1 MAETNQTND
10 INTEKQETSLDKP
23 LDKSLDKQTN
33 VSIDVSIDIDMITCP
48 ISKLIYKNPV
58 LAMDGHVYEEIA
70 IEEWFRTKNT
80 SPLTNKEISTLLIPE
95 YKIKQLADTICEK
108 YPHLKKE
115 RSSNNHIDNREI
127 VKLLINQGV
136 YEKLLKFKEFY
147 YREMDADH
155 LIKFIKNSPLDVMKY
170 FIQNCNDRDLH
181 NKNNVWNLYCY
192 ILVYRPICE
201 LLFEWVLDNIDLTK
215 AIVPLDDQYWH
226 TTKLTFRY
234 SSKSCILKI
243 IQKYKGSLQ
252 GSMLYEDKEKTNI
265 CKTMND
271 NPKLDKSDVTEIIQ
285 CILEIYNGWI
295 F

>member
-1 MAETNQTND
+1 MAEMNQTVD
-10 INTEKQETSLDKP
+10 INTEKQGTVI
-23 LDKSLDKQTN
+23 DKSLDKQTN
-33 VSIDVSIDIDMITCP
+33 ISIDISIDIDMITCP

-58 LAMDGHVYEEIA
+58 LAMDGHIYEEIA
-70 IEEWFRTKNT
+70 IEEWFRKKNT
-80 SPLTNKEISTLLIPE
+80 SPLTNNEISTTLIPV

-115 RSSNNHIDNREI
+115 RSSNNHMDNKEI
-127 VKLLINQGV
+127 VKLFINQGV
-136 YEKLLKFKEFY
+136 YEKLFKFQEFY
-147 YREMDADH
+147 YQQIDRDD
-155 LIKFIKNSPLDVMKY
+155 LIGFVKNSPLHVMKY

-181 NKNNVWNLYCY
+181 NKDSIWNLYCY
-192 ILVYRPICE
+192 ILVYRPTSE
-201 LLFEWVLDNIDLTK
+201 LFEWILDNIDITK
-215 AIVPLDDQYWH
+215 SNVPLNDKSWY

-252 GSMLYEDKEKTNI
+252 GSMSYENKEKTNI

-271 NPKLDKSDVTEIIQ
+271 NPKLDKSDITDIIQ
-285 CILEIYNGWI
+285 CILETYNGWT